1 MSVGSDLIVG
11 GSSSSLLP
19 LPLSPPPMSCLLACP
34 PRYDAAWWPPTHQL
48 TPPPKKKKTTNQ
60 VALYIDAARAAAS
73 PRLRPFAGMDRAALQ
88 ANQSFYDAMMSP
100 EVRVCAFLWVGRL
113 DGFWGFF
120 VGVAW
125 WDGWVAGCGRI
136 WTSSLF

>member
-48 TPPPKKKKTTNQ
+48 TPPPKKKTTNQ